1 MQTSLYILLALL
13 MGIMLA
19 IYLPMNS
26 SVARHLG
33 SPIAASIPFF
43 LIALITS
50 IFLLFLFGDYGTILN
65 IKNVPSH
72 LFLSGFMAAFMLLS
86 TTFLF
91 PKIGARKYFILVL
104 TGQLVMAIFL
114 SHFGLLESPKDPITI
129 KKLLGASLMF
139 VGAVLSIL

>member
-1 MQTSLYILLALL
+1 MQTSVHISLAVLL
-13 MGIMLA
+13 GIMLA
-19 IYLPMNS
+19 VYLPMNS

-50 IFLLFLFGDYGTILN
+50 VLLLFIIGDQGTILN
-65 IKNVPSH
+65 IKKVPSY
-72 LFLSGFMAAFMLLS
+72 LFLSGFMAALMILG
-86 TTFLF
+86 TTFLL
-91 PKIGARKYFILVL
+91 PRIGARQFFIVVL
-104 TGQLVMAIFL
+104 TGQLIMAMIL

-139 VGAVLSIL
+139 IGAALSTL